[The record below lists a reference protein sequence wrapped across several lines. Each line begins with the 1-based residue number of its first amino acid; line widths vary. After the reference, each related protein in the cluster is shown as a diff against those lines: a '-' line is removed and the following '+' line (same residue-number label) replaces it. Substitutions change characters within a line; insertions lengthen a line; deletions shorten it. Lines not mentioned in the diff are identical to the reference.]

1 MIRSVLVNSK
11 RKMLN
16 NMQYVIELPEDLKR
30 MIIDEGRFDVA
41 HSYRLAGCVKNS
53 IALPEHHGR
62 LIDADAIKYASEEIS
77 GGGCEPEETLYVR
90 KKDVDRAET
99 LVAATDEDRDHEI
112 DR

>member
-1 MIRSVLVNSK
+1 MVNSK

-41 HSYRLAGCVKNS
+41 HSYRLAGCGKNS